1 MDEDCKKNLEKGKEY
16 ALYLLGYRDRSK
28 NEIVKKLKEKNY
40 DEEVIGEVICY
51 LKEKNLLDDQKF
63 AKEWANYSIKKGFSR
78 KRVEQELRKKGVEE
92 EIITNTLNTIFS
104 QIDEEKMAL
113 EILERK
119 GYLPLK
125 VNLDK
130 KEKLK
135 QLSRILRFLSSRGF
149 SYSTVE
155 KLIKN
160 YL

>member
-40 DEEVIGEVICY
+40 DEEVIEEVICY

-92 EIITNTLNTIFS
+92 EIITNTL
-104 QIDEEKMAL
+104 
-113 EILERK
+113 ILSFLGLMRK
-119 GYLPLK
+119 K
-125 VNLDK
+125 WHW
-130 KEKLK
+130 
-135 QLSRILRFLSSRGF
+135 RF
-149 SYSTVE
+149 
-155 KLIKN
+155 
-160 YL
+160 